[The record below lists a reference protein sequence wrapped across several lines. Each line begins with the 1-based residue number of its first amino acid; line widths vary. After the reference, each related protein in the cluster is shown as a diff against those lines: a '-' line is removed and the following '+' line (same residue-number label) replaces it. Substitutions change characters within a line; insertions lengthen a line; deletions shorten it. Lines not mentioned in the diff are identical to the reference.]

1 MKDVNNIFDDNNV
14 MTDFSTIKKL
24 FHISESNGF
33 ENKEIE
39 TIKNIFGN
47 LPQVFVDYYAELGK
61 IQNLNQTQD
70 LLITPE
76 RFQYYQHND
85 FLIFY
90 SENQRACVWG
100 INKQD
105 LLNANPPVYISY
117 DQKTWLLETETLLE
131 FFTAMA
137 FLQAAFALQFS
148 SESFKEL
155 KQTEIDFIVENYKNK
170 NVAFKQWCE
179 GIKFYGNYSDD
190 VIIIMSNNQ
199 LFYSANTEEHF
210 CEMDENLSKLGIEM

>member
-1 MKDVNNIFDDNNV
+1 

-33 ENKEIE
+33 ANKEIE

-47 LPQVFVDYYAELGK
+47 LPKVFVDYYAELGK

-131 FFTAMA
+131 FLPQWLF
-137 FLQAAFALQFS
+137 FRPLLHFNFHLS
-148 SESFKEL
+148 HL
-155 KQTEIDFIVENYKNK
+155 KN
-170 NVAFKQWCE
+170 
-179 GIKFYGNYSDD
+179 
-190 VIIIMSNNQ
+190 
-199 LFYSANTEEHF
+199 
-210 CEMDENLSKLGIEM
+210 